1 MNAKVLNVIEP
12 MFSLLPGDTLVLTD
26 DGTSYVAEIS
36 DSDFNECE
44 VVSATLKISANYA
57 QELVKAGYL
66 QVPTVFENKG
76 FINVFDEIDSLL
88 TKYNEDLS
96 NVGSENMPE
105 CMRVEKTTVL
115 KNMIKLLEHLK
126 SVKK

>member
-1 MNAKVLNVIEP
+1 
-12 MFSLLPGDTLVLTD
+12 MFSLLPGDILELTD

-36 DSDFNECE
+36 DSDFNELE

-66 QVPTVFENKG
+66 QVPTYENKG

-88 TKYNEDLS
+88 AKYNEDLS
-96 NVGSENMPE
+96 NVGSEDMPE

-115 KNMIKLLEHLK
+115 KNMVKLLEHLK

>member
-1 MNAKVLNVIEP
+1 MNAKILKVIEP
-12 MFSLLPGDTLVLTD
+12 MFSLLPGDILELTD
-26 DGTSYVAEIS
+26 DGTSYIAEIS
-36 DSDFNECE
+36 DSDFNELE

-66 QVPTVFENKG
+66 QVPAYENKG

-88 TKYNEDLS
+88 AKYNEDLS
-96 NVGSENMPE
+96 NVGSEDMPE
-105 CMRVEKTTVL
+105 CMRVEKATVL